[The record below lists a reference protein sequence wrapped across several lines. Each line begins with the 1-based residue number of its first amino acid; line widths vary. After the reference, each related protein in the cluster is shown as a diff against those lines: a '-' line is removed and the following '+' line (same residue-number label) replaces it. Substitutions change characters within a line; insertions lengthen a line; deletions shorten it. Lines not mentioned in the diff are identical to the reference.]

1 VIALSERRLVMKA
14 VRLWKVGLA
23 ALAAAAVVG
32 GRAMAGDETPV
43 AAVRALAEQRFDF
56 TAPRTAGPRYW
67 TVTTT
72 MIPYSLE
79 GKRDPKIIYRL
90 KLKGE
95 IVAGQD
101 TYTCLET
108 TLRVADG
115 EEVSIPSLAGWSY
128 PYQPDDAERT
138 LGIPHEPFQG
148 LTDSSGAAVPMELT
162 HPIYNQFID
171 FHAFCDVFARPS
183 EPSDIT
189 DLKKVGDHIVHNS
202 ANSRGSVALGDV
214 AGEGSYFQNGEI
226 TLTFKGVTVLDDV
239 PCAIVGYDSGES
251 SLQMNTEPMPGMRV
265 DIVGTSH
272 YFGDIYIDL
281 ESMWVVLA
289 DMEEFVVTNVM
300 MGPQKVGGQP
310 VERTVVIRAATA
322 AEVGEN

>member
-1 VIALSERRLVMKA
+1 MA
-14 VRLWKVGLA
+14 V
-23 ALAAAAVVG
+23 
-32 GRAMAGDETPV
+32 DETPS
-43 AAVRALAEQRFDF
+43 AAVNAVSEQEFDLAGARA
-56 TAPRTAGPRYW
+56 TGPRYW
-67 TVTTT
+67 VETTT

-95 IVAGQD
+95 TVEGQE

-108 TLRVADG
+108 TMKVGDG
-115 EEVSIPSLAGWSY
+115 DEVSIPSLAGWSY
-128 PYQPDDAERT
+128 AYTPDDGGRT
-138 LGIPHEPFQG
+138 LGIPHEPFLG
-148 LTDSSGAAVPMELT
+148 LKDSTGNPVPLQLS

-171 FHAFCDVFARPS
+171 FHAFCNVFARPS
-183 EPSDIT
+183 APGDIT
-189 DLKKVGDHIVHNS
+189 ELKKVGDSIVHNS
-202 ANSRGSVALGDV
+202 ANSRGSVELGDV

-226 TLTFKGVTVLDDV
+226 TLTFKGVTVLDGV
-239 PCAIVGYDSGES
+239 PCAIVAYDSGES
-251 SLQMNTEPMPGMRV
+251 SLQMNNEPMPGMRV

-300 MGPQKVGGQP
+300 MGPQKVGGGP
-310 VERTVVIRAATA
+310 IERTVVIEAVTA
-322 AEVGEN
+322 EQAGDI